1 MIVRIFTVQIRLLVN
16 HANGYIE
23 EKNGSKYLIF
33 NDFVNKNKEVLKK
46 YNEVWDGIKNEIK
59 ALNGGECNS
68 VENNNYRKDEMKNK
82 FNSDHDHH

>member
-1 MIVRIFTVQIRLLVN
+1 MLVN
-16 HANGYIE
+16 HANGHIE